1 MNIKKNIAK
10 YDVIIIGAGAAGLM
24 CAYQTAYLHRKRV
37 LIIDHSTKLAEKIR
51 ISGGGRCN
59 FTNINT
65 SPENYIS
72 QNKHFAKS
80 ALSRYTPHHFIE
92 LLDEHNISY
101 HEKTLGQLFC
111 DNSSQD
117 IIDMLDNL
125 CQVNHVK
132 RMMNTQVTEI
142 KKENNFRVVSNNGT
156 FEAECL
162 VIATGGLSIPQIG
175 ATAFGYNLAKQFG
188 MNIVPT
194 SAALVPLT
202 LDPKELQYLGELSG
216 ISMDT
221 IASIDKVNF
230 RENSLFTHRGLS
242 GPAVLQISSYWNPG
256 QKINF
261 DLLPSQNINTL
272 IDENKRSNKLLSNL
286 LSQYISSR
294 AVMQLLQISNI
305 ADKSISQL
313 SNNEINKLSNTLH
326 NFGLIPSGTV
336 GYKKAEVTKGGVSTQ
351 DLDSKTLMAKNV
363 DGLYFIGEVVDVT
376 GWLGGYNF
384 QWAWASAYAAA
395 SSMSS

>member
-1 MNIKKNIAK
+1 
-10 YDVIIIGAGAAGLM
+10 
-24 CAYQTAYLHRKRV
+24 V

-80 ALSRYTPHHFIE
+80 ALSRYTPHHFME
-92 LLDEHNISY
+92 LLDHHNISY

-142 KKENNFRVVSNNGT
+142 TKESNFRVVSNNGT

-221 IASIDKVNF
+221 IASIDKANF

-313 SNNEINKLSNTLH
+313 SNYEINKLSNTFH

-363 DGLYFIGEVVDVT
+363 NGLYFIGEVVDVT